1 MAVARTA
8 AVLAVLAAATG
19 CQEASPPH
27 SPLPAADTEAAE
39 SPVRFVDIAE
49 ESGLAFRHTNGAT
62 PHKYFP
68 ETAGG
73 GGMFWDFDDD
83 GLLDIYLVNSGWVVE
98 EDRGDPVYNALYH
111 NTGAGR
117 LAEVAAQAGVD
128 DAGYGMGCAAG
139 DYDNDG
145 DPDLFVTNYGPNSF
159 FRNDG
164 ASQPSGPVS
173 FTEVSHGLAVADGRW
188 GTGSAFADYD
198 RDGDLDLYVANYVD
212 YVPKRDVGAS
222 VPNLPVQDLAGYEGD
237 IPAYPHPGAF
247 RGSADILYRNDG
259 DSGFREVTRE
269 AGVHDESGKGLGV
282 IFGDC
287 NGDGWPDLY
296 VANDLVRNFLFIN
309 NGDRTFEEAALRAG
323 TSFGQD
329 GKVEAGMGAD
339 FGDYDND
346 GDLDITV
353 TNFQKEPNSLY
364 RNEGN
369 GFFANETFA
378 SGIGLISLPPL
389 GFGTGFFDGDNDGL
403 LDLFVANGHVLD
415 NVELFD
421 RSTTYPQANQLLR
434 NLGPGKYGK
443 FTFADVTPVSG
454 PGMQLVQPSRGSA
467 SGDFDNDGDI
477 DLLVVNLGGPAVLLR
492 NDGGNRGNWL
502 SIEAAGVASNRD
514 GIGARIRVVSG
525 DLAQTRE
532 VRGSRSYLSQSDLR
546 VHFGL
551 GERTFVDS
559 ILISWPAGGSDLV
572 TGVRTNQFLVV
583 REGTGSAGRDRAQAG
598 SI

>member
-1 MAVARTA
+1 MGQRAAGTA
-8 AVLAVLAAATG
+8 AAEAPVLFADITAA
-19 CQEASPPH
+19 
-27 SPLPAADTEAAE
+27 
-39 SPVRFVDIAE
+39 
-49 ESGLAFRHTNGAT
+49 SGLAFRHTNGAT

-83 GLLDIYLVNSGWVVE
+83 GLLDIYLVNSGWVVA
-98 EDRGDPVYNALYH
+98 EDRGEPVYNALYH

-117 LAEVAAQAGVD
+117 LAEVAARAGVD
-128 DAGYGMGCAAG
+128 DEGYGMGCAGG

-159 FRNDG
+159 YRNERGSD
-164 ASQPSGPVS
+164 PSGDPPS
-173 FTEVSHGLAVADGRW
+173 FTDVSQALEVADSRW

-212 YVPKRDVGAS
+212 YVPERDAGVS
-222 VPNLPVQDLAGYEGD
+222 VPNLPAQDIARYEGD

-247 RGSADILYRNDG
+247 RGGADILYRNEG

-269 AGVHDESGKGLGV
+269 AGLYDENGKGLGV

-296 VANDLVRNFLFIN
+296 VANDLVRNFLFVN
-309 NGDRTFEEAALRAG
+309 NGDGTFEEVALRAG

-364 RNEGN
+364 RNESN

-389 GFGTGFFDGDNDGL
+389 GFGTGFFDYDNDGL

-421 RSTTYPQANQLLR
+421 SSTTYPQANQLLR

-443 FTFADVTPVSG
+443 FTFADVTAASG

-467 SGDFDNDGDI
+467 AGDFDNDGDV
-477 DLLVVNLGGPAVLLR
+477 DLLIVNLGEPAVLLR

-502 SIEAAGVASNRD
+502 SIETDGVASNRD

-525 DLAQTRE
+525 DLTLTRE

-551 GERTFVDS
+551 GDRTLVDS

-572 TGVRTNQFLVV
+572 TSVAVNQFLLV
-583 REGTGSAGRDRAQAG
+583 REGAGTAAHREPGQAG

>member
-8 AVLAVLAAATG
+8 AVLAVLAAPG
-19 CQEASPPH
+19 CQEATPPH
-27 SPLPAADTEAAE
+27 SPPPADGTEAAG
-39 SPVRFVDIAE
+39 SPVRFVDIAG

-73 GGMFWDFDDD
+73 GGMLWDFDDD

-98 EDRGDPVYNALYH
+98 EDRGEPVYNALYR

-117 LAEVAAQAGVD
+117 LAEVAARAGVD

-164 ASQPSGPVS
+164 ASQPSGHVS
-173 FTEVSHGLAVADGRW
+173 FAEESQRLGVADGRW

-198 RDGDLDLYVANYVD
+198 RDGDLDLYIANYVD

-222 VPNLPVQDLAGYEGD
+222 VPNLPAQDLAGYEGD

-259 DSGFREVTRE
+259 DPGFRQVTRE

-309 NGDRTFEEAALRAG
+309 NGDGTFEEAALRAG

-389 GFGTGFFDGDNDGL
+389 GFGTGFFDFDNDGL

-434 NLGPGKYGK
+434 NLGPGRYGK
-443 FTFADVTPVSG
+443 FTFADVTAASG

-467 SGDFDNDGDI
+467 AGDFDNDGDV
-477 DLLVVNLGGPAVLLR
+477 DLLVVNLGEPAVLLR

-502 SIEAAGVASNRD
+502 AIEAEGVASNRD

-525 DLAQTRE
+525 GLAQTRE

-551 GERTFVDS
+551 GERTLADS

-572 TGVRTNQFLVV
+572 TGVGANQFLVI
-583 REGTGSAGRDRAQAG
+583 REGSGITGRDRGRAG